1 MRFRSNHFDNVS
13 VLQVCQK
20 SGEISLLKQQ
30 LKDVQAELGQ
40 KAAEI
45 VALKAQLREARSE
58 LQASQARSHDAQA
71 AARNRT
77 LELEVCENELQR
89 RKSEAELLREKLG
102 RLEMESVRLRDMLSL
117 PSSKGQCM
125 SLPLPQSHVSGGLNQ
140 VHSPAFR
147 ELLPSYESD
156 VTRVQQQSTD
166 ALHIL
171 HLQVEQL
178 RSELVLERRHGQE
191 QLEAFDE
198 ERRVWQEEKDK
209 VIRYQKQLQQNYIQ
223 MYRRNRELERV
234 MRELSLELE
243 NRDLDDFDM
252 RPDIRF
258 EEIAATEI

>member
-1 MRFRSNHFDNVS
+1 MHNVS

-30 LKDVQAELGQ
+30 LKDVQADLGQ

-58 LQASQARSHDAQA
+58 LQASQVRSHEAQA
-71 AARNRT
+71 AARTRT

-102 RLEMESVRLRDMLSL
+102 RLEMESNRLRDMFAL

-125 SLPLPQSHVSGGLNQ
+125 SLPLPQSRVGSGLNQ

-147 ELLPSYESD
+147 EVLEPLPSYESD
-156 VTRVQQQSTD
+156 VTRVQQQSSD
-166 ALHIL
+166 ALHGL

-178 RSELVLERRHGQE
+178 RTELVLERRHGQE
-191 QLEAFDE
+191 QQEAFDE

-243 NRDLDDFDM
+243 NRDMEEFDM
-252 RPDIRF
+252 RHDIRF
-258 EEIAATEI
+258 EEITATEI